1 MARIVVSQLPN
12 MRIGILALLITVA
25 LVRMLFSLPLPG
37 SYSQTQTANEL
48 DLPKLGVL
56 EAHIALQAAVISL
69 ESDSLQTETA
79 TMAAESGNSAEK
91 QPAETPAVLAKPPPV
106 LVNFTAVRNLSA
118 EHSQHKLDTFSQG
131 TLSPYFE
138 NSSCL
143 TYTPLIDKF
152 PAIAHRLSSLDTG
165 RLLTIPKE
173 HFSLVQ
179 PPPSIYTFNP
189 ANAIAYALLDIKYMF
204 ECGPDAKRDIRFSD
218 DCTVNNTMPKPE
230 GYTSP
235 KLQHNLTLAHDSLK
249 SIIKAWSTFSRQHN
263 FIWWMSHGEMLG
275 WFWNGKLLPWDVDL
289 DIQMS
294 TFDLMQLVA
303 FNQTLI
309 DGRFL
314 VDVSPNIFVR
324 SPQEL
329 NTIDARLIDSQTG
342 YLVDITGLSLLES
355 SNSLEN
361 QTEPHKVTCKSPHT
375 YLLSDIL
382 PLHETVLEGIAM
394 WRPRA
399 AISILS
405 REYSEKALYQERYRH
420 VMMNETFVWQN
431 SSSVWESIGDVPLVE
446 EAALS
451 SSSPSAAQ
459 EDEDNL

>member
-1 MARIVVSQLPN
+1 MARIIVSQLPK
-12 MRIGILALLITVA
+12 MRISILALVISLA
-25 LVRMLFSLPLPG
+25 LLGMLFRLPIPG
-37 SYSQTQTANEL
+37 SYSQTQTTNEL
-48 DLPKLGVL
+48 DLPNLRVL

-69 ESDSLQTETA
+69 EGDALQTETA
-79 TMAAESGNSAEK
+79 TMTVESGNST
-91 QPAETPAVLAKPPPV
+91 ETPLPETPVVVVKPPPV
-106 LVNFTAVRNLSA
+106 LINFTAVRNLSA
-118 EHSQHKLDTFSQG
+118 AHSQHRLDTFSQG
-131 TLSPYFE
+131 TVSPYFE

-143 TYTPLIDKF
+143 TYPPLVETF
-152 PAIAHRLSSLDTG
+152 PAISYRLSNLDTG
-165 RLLTIPKE
+165 RLITIPKE
-173 HFSLVQ
+173 HFALVQ

-189 ANAIAYALLDIKYMF
+189 VQAVEYALLDIKYMF

-218 DCTVNNTMPKPE
+218 DCTINNTMPKPE

-235 KLQHNLTLAHDSLK
+235 KLAHNLTLAHDSLK
-249 SIIKAWSTFSRQHN
+249 SIIKAWSAFSKKHN

-275 WFWNGKLLPWDVDL
+275 WFWNGQLLPWDVDL

-329 NTIDARLIDSQTG
+329 NTIDARVIDSRTG
-342 YLVDITGLSLLES
+342 YLVDITGLTLLES
-355 SNSLEN
+355 STDALES
-361 QTEPHKVTCKSPHT
+361 QTEPYRVGCKSPHT

-399 AISILS
+399 AISILA

-420 VMMNETFVWQN
+420 VMMNETFAWQN
-431 SSSVWESIGDVPLVE
+431 STSVWESIGNVPLVE
-446 EAALS
+446 EVEI
-451 SSSPSAAQ
+451 SSSPSAVQ
-459 EDEDNL
+459 DDEENL